1 MSNSKLNKL
10 QYLPASFFGMIMG
23 MTGLSIAVL
32 KLPEPIIGI
41 GLIGFTSL
49 LFVLLL
55 SAYLYKIIKF
65 RDDFWLEM
73 KHPIK
78 INFIPAISISLLL
91 LSAAYHNLGL
101 IEFSKWL
108 WVIGAILHLILTI
121 WVLYN
126 WIHHD
131 FFKIEHSNPAWFI
144 PIVGNIIVPVAGVY
158 HFHIDISWFFFSI
171 GLVFWIILKAILLNR
186 IIFYSP
192 MMEKLIPTLF
202 IFIAPPAVGFISY
215 MALNQGE
222 LNQFAK
228 ILYLFALFMTLL
240 MAVSVGKFT
249 QLKFALSS
257 WAYTFPLAAMTIA
270 SFIMAKASGIVF
282 YQVIGFIILFL
293 LVIIIGWLLVKTT
306 QAIINNKICSPE
318 H

>member
-1 MSNSKLNKL
+1 
-10 QYLPASFFGMIMG
+10 
-23 MTGLSIAVL
+23 
-32 KLPEPIIGI
+32 
-41 GLIGFTSL
+41 
-49 LFVLLL
+49 
-55 SAYLYKIIKF
+55 
-65 RDDFWLEM
+65 M